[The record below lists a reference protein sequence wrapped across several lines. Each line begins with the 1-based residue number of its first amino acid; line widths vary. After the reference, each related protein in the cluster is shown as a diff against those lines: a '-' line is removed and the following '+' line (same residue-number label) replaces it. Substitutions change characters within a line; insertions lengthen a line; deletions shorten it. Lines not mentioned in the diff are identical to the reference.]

1 LNPVVPPES
10 SLSDASPAA
19 TVRTRETLEGL
30 FAAWRNGDALRA
42 GAYFA
47 AGARYAEVRHE
58 PILGRDAIVAHFTT
72 FFRDGPVWDFTVED
86 TVVDGERAA
95 VRYRFAVVG
104 EDGSWRE
111 LSGCAF
117 VRLVDGTIGE
127 WREYE
132 G

>member
-1 LNPVVPPES
+1 MNPAVPDES
-10 SLSDASPAA
+10 LIA
-19 TVRTRETLEGL
+19 TLRTRETLEGL

-47 AGARYAEVRHE
+47 ANARYVEVRHE

-72 FFRDGPVWDFTVED
+72 FFRDGPVWDFNVEETVA
-86 TVVDGERAA
+86 DGERAA
-95 VRYRFAVVG
+95 VRYRFAIVG

-117 VRLVDGTIGE
+117 VRLADGTIAE